1 MASLVAWRERRTLGG
16 GAMAATGLLLVMF
29 AVYALHEPS
38 ALSMFGMSNLL
49 NNMIVL
55 ALAAAGL
62 TLVVLCGELDLSG
75 PGIIAIANVVVAT
88 TSAGSLGPLG
98 SFVAVLAIGLVVG
111 GLNGVLVAYLRLQS
125 LAVTLGTLIACQ
137 GIALLILPAP
147 GGEVVEE
154 IAYGITGDLFGVPVP
169 AILLA
174 LALAFWL
181 LLKQSRLGIALYAVG
196 TDEAAARLSGL
207 NVRATKLLAFIL
219 AGLFYALAGF
229 VFSAEIGSG
238 DPRISDSFLLFMFA
252 AVAIGGTSLMGG
264 RGGIVGTLAGA
275 AILTVLQKMLFAL
288 GVADFYTNIFN
299 GIMMILAILFGQLS
313 ALLARGPRGR
323 QAR

>member
-1 MASLVAWRERRTLGG
+1 
-16 GAMAATGLLLVMF
+16 MF

-38 ALSMFGMSNLL
+38 ALSLFGMSNLL

-75 PGIIAIANVVVAT
+75 PGVIAIANVVVAT
-88 TSAGSLGPLG
+88 TSAGSVGPWG
-98 SFVAVLAIGLVVG
+98 SFATVLAIGMFVG
-111 GLNGVLVAYLRLQS
+111 ALNGLLVAYLRLQS

-181 LLKQSRLGIALYAVG
+181 LLKQSRLGMALYAVG

-207 NVRATKLLAFIL
+207 NVRTTKLLAFIL
-219 AGLFYALAGF
+219 AGLFYATAGF

-264 RGGIVGTLAGA
+264 RGGVVGTLAGA

-323 QAR
+323 QA